1 MYDNIIKIY
10 NLESIKNK
18 IESIT
23 TVKLNEQLTLHLRL
37 KKQIMTCP
45 VCQTTPMYFHGYRLK
60 QIIHSVS
67 IEHKVLIAY
76 QSRRYKCKL
85 CCKVISESNPF
96 NQSYERMSLNTKLS
110 ILNHL
115 KDIHHNFADTAKLF
129 NVSSQSV
136 INIFDKHIDAHPR
149 KLGEVI
155 SIDEVFTNKM
165 NKYKY
170 ACVILDFN
178 TSKIID
184 IIATRHKNYLTEYFS
199 RIPREERLGVKA
211 VVIDMW
217 PTYYDVAKLC
227 FPNAFIA
234 IDSFHIIKNLNEAI
248 KQIRIK
254 IQRKYDQDSSR
265 LEYNDMYYYMLKKFH
280 YFFVKDYENIYDGKI
295 RVSKMK
301 SYWHKSEILSYLLK
315 IDDSLTKAYRLKE
328 AYRVFNLTASFN
340 DCDERLDELIT
351 EFRNSEFEIYRTF
364 GQTLN
369 TWRDSIKNSFIRI
382 DGRRIS
388 NGPIESINN
397 KIKTIIKNSN
407 GIRKFTRFR
416 NRVLYSINKDI
427 PLQNK

>member
-1 MYDNIIKIY
+1 MYDNITKLY
-10 NLESIKNK
+10 KLENINSK
-18 IESIT
+18 IESLDT
-23 TVKLNEQLTLHLRL
+23 TIDGEVLTLHLKLL
-37 KKQIMTCP
+37 KDNINCP
-45 VCQTTPMYFHGYRLK
+45 QCQTYPMYFHGFRLK
-60 QIIHSVS
+60 KLIHSVS
-67 IEHKVLIAY
+67 LEHQVKIAY
-76 QSRRYKCKL
+76 YARHNRCKTFN
-85 CCKVISESNPF
+85 KTIYETNPF
-96 NQSYERMSLNTKLS
+96 NQVYERISLKTKLS

-184 IIATRHKNYLTEYFS
+184 IIATRHKNYLTEYFF

-217 PTYYDVAKLC
+217 LTYYDVAKFC

-248 KQIRIK
+248 KQIRIQ

-295 RVSKMK
+295 RVYKMK
-301 SYWHKSEILSYLLK
+301 GYWHKSEILSYLLK
-315 IDDSLTKAYRLKE
+315 IDNSLTKAYRLKE

-382 DGRRIS
+382 DVRRIS

-407 GIRKFTRFR
+407 GIRYFYRFR
-416 NRVLYSINKDI
+416 NKVLYSINKDVPI
-427 PLQNK
+427 TNK